1 MRAATSSSKRACTHS
16 PKPTWAR
23 GSPRCRGTVLLLAA
37 ALRILVEHVLLLA
50 LVLGLLVAFD
60 GGEGFGPEQRCMAQP
75 IPSCKPT
82 GFTTLPRS
90 STCCCAARAP

>member
-1 MRAATSSSKRACTHS
+1 M
-16 PKPTWAR
+16 
-23 GSPRCRGTVLLLAA
+23 LLLAA

-50 LVLGLLVAFD
+50 LVLGLLVVAFD